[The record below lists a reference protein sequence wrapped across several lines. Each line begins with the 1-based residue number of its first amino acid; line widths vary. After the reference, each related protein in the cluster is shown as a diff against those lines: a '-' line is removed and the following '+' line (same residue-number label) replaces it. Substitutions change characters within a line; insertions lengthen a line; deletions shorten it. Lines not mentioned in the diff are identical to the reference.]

1 MENDR
6 DILLIAIL
14 TFITVFSWI
23 FFDLIKT
30 SQTSTIS
37 ESTEQLL
44 TPLTPTIDTETL
56 NKLSLRINYK

>member
-14 TFITVFSWI
+14 TFITVFAWI
-23 FFDLIKT
+23 FFDLVKT
-30 SQTSTIS
+30 SQTSTITD
-37 ESTEQLL
+37 STEQLL
-44 TPLTPTIDTETL
+44 TPLNPTIDTDTL